1 MKKNLLLLFA
11 LACGMQSIAIN
22 LVLEKTDATQE
33 SQDIAAIGK
42 WLFVNEGTSLQ
53 LLAHDGTILATES
66 LNDIRKITFSTPS
79 TPSAVEDA
87 LAEGLIAVYP
97 NPTHDLL
104 IVQGAETQT
113 LRVFDLQGRIVKEA
127 TTNEIPVSDL
137 ANGTYLLQ
145 IGTQVVRFIKQ

>member
-1 MKKNLLLLFA
+1 MKKNLLLFFA

-42 WLFVNEGTSLQ
+42 WLFVNEGTDLR

-66 LNDIRKITFSTPS
+66 LNDIRKITFSTS
-79 TPSAVEDA
+79 DPSAVENA
-87 LAEGLIAVYP
+87 LTEDQIVVFP
-97 NPTHDLL
+97 NPTYDLL
-104 IVQGAETQT
+104 VVRGAGEQT
-113 LRVFDLQGRIVKEA
+113 IRIFDLQGHLLQTAE
-127 TTNEIPVSDL
+127 TDEIPVSDF
-137 ANGTYLLQ
+137 ADGTYLLQ